1 MVCDHGML
9 SLFGLVLH
17 LRGVDL
23 LSGQELPDA
32 SSVVLVSQSVEE
44 NVDGGTGL
52 CQDGSHLQSTSSMSS
67 SVPL

>member
-1 MVCDHGML
+1 MCDHGML
-9 SLFGLVLH
+9 ILFGLVLD
-17 LRGVDL
+17 LRRVDL

-52 CQDGSHLQSTSSMSS
+52 SQDGSHLQSRSSVSSSM
-67 SVPL
+67 PL

>member
-1 MVCDHGML
+1 MCDHGML
-9 SLFGLVLH
+9 SLFGLVLD
-17 LRGVDL
+17 LRRVDL

-52 CQDGSHLQSTSSMSS
+52 SQDGSHLQSRRSVSSSM
-67 SVPL
+67 PL